1 MSLDKIY
8 DVQTPLDAMA
18 NIVND
23 GPFIDIITCFNRP
36 IKYKNCF
43 GLPVGVFTVYDICS
57 N

>member
-36 IKYKNCF
+36 VKYKNCF
-43 GLPVGVFTVYDICS
+43 GLLVGVFTVYDICS